1 LVLVIAVLSAPRAR
15 KRKLVRMVSALVTSP
30 AARSASAMINR
41 ASSPEASR
49 MWLAASGYLSC
60 SYNGTLVTLL
70 SPLKRNGTRGSVMLM

>member
-1 LVLVIAVLSAPRAR
+1 
-15 KRKLVRMVSALVTSP
+15 
-30 AARSASAMINR
+30 MINR

-70 SPLKRNGTRGSVMLM
+70 APLKRNGTRGSVMLM